1 MLAKDFI
8 HEHPLIFNN
17 DYDDE
22 RPKLCKICGLMMF
35 AETPFYSCSVSGCSL
50 FLHKHCADLPRSFS
64 DKESFS
70 DVYNPFV
77 LLPNPTEGSM
87 CLKCGQICRGFAYC
101 PEKIKQNVGLHPLC
115 AFPNEMGTLHRSHRQ
130 HPLTPTHREMCA
142 QCIACGEEEKD
153 IFFSCQQCDYWLH
166 QDCASLPPVAKHP
179 SHVHPYVLLY
189 SYPFPKGNFSWGS
202 CKICGEDMPL
212 NHGVYSCRACSIGAH
227 IKCMKSALMDLTPE
241 ESREFI
247 VPLPPSMEDTVFPS
261 LIISKATLDGTS
273 STARMTPEKC
283 HNHPL
288 IFHDGDNEIV
298 EEEEVCNSCIQP
310 ISSATPYY
318 SCSKSNCHFLVHEIC
333 ANLPLEIWGKPLNSP
348 MYLFTSCRGF
358 FHVFYCDYC
367 QRTFNGFGYAFEV
380 KRHGISFVDVE
391 CASAPRI
398 IMHESHKNHILQL
411 TTTFGIRLK
420 IKDFGCCSKSNYL
433 THIYFYQCVSCDYKI
448 HIRCALLPRLVSH
461 KFDKHPLQ
469 LNTKGHTI
477 FLQHQSS
484 SSDLNLFDLCEF
496 CEKNIDLRYWFYGC
510 LECDNYFHVNCIPSL
525 GKFSKFKFGGT
536 VDDAPCHPHPL
547 ASVGLLTVGSQ
558 ICGICE
564 RTVEGIT
571 DFNYAFH
578 CSACDFWVHQYC
590 LFKDRGYKKP

>member
-1 MLAKDFI
+1 
-8 HEHPLIFNN
+8 
-17 DYDDE
+17 
-22 RPKLCKICGLMMF
+22 
-35 AETPFYSCSVSGCSL
+35 
-50 FLHKHCADLPRSFS
+50 
-64 DKESFS
+64 
-70 DVYNPFV
+70 
-77 LLPNPTEGSM
+77 
-87 CLKCGQICRGFAYC
+87 
-101 PEKIKQNVGLHPLC
+101 
-115 AFPNEMGTLHRSHRQ
+115 MGTLHRSHRQ
-130 HPLTPTHREMCA
+130 HPLTPTHRKICA
-142 QCIACGEEEKD
+142 QCSACGEEEKD

-166 QDCASLPPVAKHP
+166 QDCASLPPVAKHH

-189 SYPFPKGNFSWGS
+189 SDPSHFHPKVLLYPRS
-202 CKICGEDMPL
+202 CKICDENLPL
-212 NHGVYSCRACSIGAH
+212 NQGVYSCRSCGIFAH
-227 IKCMKSALMDLTPE
+227 IKCMKSALMDLTPK
-241 ESREFI
+241 ESRELI

-333 ANLPLEIWGKPLNSP
+333 AKLPLEIWGKLLDRP
-348 MYLFTSCRGF
+348 MSLFTSWRGF
-358 FHVFYCDYC
+358 FHVFRCKFC
-367 QRTFNGFGYAFEV
+367 QRECNGFGYAFDENEI
-380 KRHGISFVDVE
+380 GPLADVE

-411 TTTFGIRLK
+411 TTKSDIEGIIT
-420 IKDFGCCSKSNYL
+420 IKEDFGCCSKIDWWTS
-433 THIYFYQCVSCDYKI
+433 ICFYQCISCDYKI

-469 LNTKGHTI
+469 LNPKGHTI
-477 FLQHQSS
+477 FLHHQSS
-484 SSDLNLFDLCEF
+484 SSDLNFKPEGFDFCEF
-496 CEKNIDLRYWFYGC
+496 CEKYIDLRYWFYGC
-510 LECDNYFHVNCIPSL
+510 MECDNYFHVNCIPSL

-547 ASVGLLTVGSQ
+547 ARVRLLTVGSQ

-564 RTVEGIT
+564 RTVEGFT
-571 DFNYAFH
+571 DDYYALH
-578 CSACDFWVHQYC
+578 CSACDFWVHQNC
-590 LFKDRGYKKP
+590 LYKDRSYKKP